1 MAKFENAINNDY
13 EFFGL
18 TDEAEKM
25 TSNEVNTNKIAAGDV
40 AENDFSSADLF
51 MREMKVESKFMKK
64 AKKMD
69 KKHKKRIKKLKQE
82 TESNKKAIK
91 KNKRNINKIYSNH
104 EILAEE
110 MENLQ
115 ADVNVL
121 KKEAYNKKIAQLINS
136 ESTVERKQLVN
147 ELLAWRD

>member
-1 MAKFENAINNDY
+1 
-13 EFFGL
+13 
-18 TDEAEKM
+18 
-25 TSNEVNTNKIAAGDV
+25 
-40 AENDFSSADLF
+40 
-51 MREMKVESKFMKK
+51 
-64 AKKMD
+64 
-69 KKHKKRIKKLKQE
+69 
-82 TESNKKAIK
+82 
-91 KNKRNINKIYSNH
+91 
-104 EILAEE
+104 

>member
-13 EFFGL
+13 DFLGL

-25 TSNEVNTNKIAAGDV
+25 TSNEVNTNEIAAGDV
-40 AENDFSSADLF
+40 AENDFSSAEVF
-51 MREMKVESKFMKK
+51 MREMKVESKFV
-64 AKKMD
+64 KKMN
-69 KKHKKRIKKLKQE
+69 KKYKKRMRKLKHE
-82 TESNKKAIK
+82 TKSNKKAIK
-91 KNKRNINKIYSNH
+91 KNKKHINDLYSNQEVLSE
-104 EILAEE
+104 EIQA
-110 MENLQ
+110 LQ
-115 ADVNVL
+115 IDVNVL

>member
-13 EFFGL
+13 DFLRL

-25 TSNEVNTNKIAAGDV
+25 TSNEVNTNEIAAGDV
-40 AENDFSSADLF
+40 AENDFSSAEVF
-51 MREMKVESKFMKK
+51 MREMKVESKFV
-64 AKKMD
+64 KKMN
-69 KKHKKRIKKLKQE
+69 KKYKKRMRKLKHE
-82 TESNKKAIK
+82 TKSNKKAIK
-91 KNKRNINKIYSNH
+91 KNKRNINKIYSNQ

>member
-1 MAKFENAINNDY
+1 MGKFENEINHDY
-13 EFFGL
+13 SFWGL
-18 TDEAEKM
+18 PDETEKM
-25 TSNEVNTNKIAAGDV
+25 ATNELNTKEIAVGDV
-40 AENDFSSADLF
+40 AENDFSSAEVF
-51 MREMKVESKFMKK
+51 MREMKVESKFV
-64 AKKMD
+64 KKMN
-69 KKHKKRIKKLKQE
+69 KKYKKRMRKLKHE
-82 TESNKKAIK
+82 TKSNKKAIK
-91 KNKRNINKIYSNH
+91 KNKRNINKIYSNQ